1 LLYILKS
8 AMALFKINLNKKFI
22 MERDYPLEKV
32 RNIGIIAHIDAG
44 KTTTTE
50 RVLFYTGVSHK
61 IGEVHD
67 GETTTDWME
76 QERERGITITSAAVT
91 CFWTPTY
98 ALTDKTKKHRFNI
111 IDTPGHI
118 DFTVEVK
125 RSLRVLDG
133 AVVVFDGVAGVE
145 PQSETNWRYADEAK
159 VPRICFVNKLDRIG
173 ADFEHSYATI
183 LDRLTKKAVR
193 MQIPI
198 GLEDKHEGVVDLL
211 NMKAYYFEGEMGN
224 QVIEKEI
231 PAEMKAEAEK
241 YHSELIEKIVE
252 QDDGAMNDYLEGKI
266 PDMATLKKLLRKGV
280 IANEIFPVYAG
291 SALKNKGVQ
300 LVLDGVVDYLPS
312 PLDIPPIPGTDPNN
326 DDAPAVRHASDTEPF
341 AALAFK
347 VATDPFV
354 GQLIFFRVYSG
365 TLSSGSYVYN
375 PRTRNKE
382 RIGRILRMH
391 ANDREEVKKVYA
403 GEIAAAVGLKDT
415 ITSDTICDEEKP
427 IELNRIVFPEPVINL
442 RIEPKT
448 KADQE
453 KMGMA
458 LNRLAQEDPT
468 FKVSTDQETGETI
481 IAGMGELHLEI
492 IVDRMKREFTVEAN
506 VGKPQVAYRETIVGE
521 ADAEGKYIKQSG
533 GRGNYGHVKIKIKPM
548 KILTKEEAEKLPK
561 NTKRSEGFEFVNNIK
576 GGVIPQEYISPCEK
590 GFKEGLDR
598 GVLAGFKIVNVSV
611 DLWDGSYHEVDSNEM
626 AFKIAASMAVQ
637 DACKRAKPVIL
648 EPMMKVEVVTP
659 EKFMGDVTG
668 NLSSKRGIIEGME
681 DRGMNKVLN
690 AIVPL
695 SEMFGYM
702 TGLRSMTEG
711 RASFTME
718 FLRYDIVP
726 NNVAETIISARK

>member
-1 LLYILKS
+1 
-8 AMALFKINLNKKFI
+8 

-32 RNIGIIAHIDAG
+32 RNFGIIAHIDAG

-61 IGEVHD
+61 IGEVHEGD
-67 GETTTDWME
+67 TVTDWME

-91 CFWTPTY
+91 CFWTPSY
-98 ALTDKTKKHRFNI
+98 AKATEGRPTNEFKHRFNI

-159 VPRICFVNKLDRIG
+159 VPRICFINKLDRTG
-173 ADFEHSYATI
+173 ASFEHSYVTI
-183 LDRLTKKAVR
+183 LDRLNKNAVR

-198 GLEDKHEGVVDLL
+198 GLEEKFEGVIDLL
-211 NMKAYYFEGEMGN
+211 RMKAYYFEGEMGN
-224 QVIEKEI
+224 LIVEKEI
-231 PAEMKAEAEK
+231 PENLQAEALG
-241 YHSELIEKIVE
+241 YHNELIEKIVE
-252 QDDGAMNDYLEGKI
+252 TDDALMTEYLDGLVPTFE
-266 PDMATLKKLLRKGV
+266 TLKKVLRKAV
-280 IANEIFPVYAG
+280 IANNIFPVFAG

-300 LVLDGVVDYLPS
+300 LVLDAVIDYLPA
-312 PLDIPPIPGTDPNN
+312 PTDIPPIPGINPDNEEPM
-326 DDAPAVRHASDTEPF
+326 VRRASDSEPF
-341 AALAFK
+341 SALAFK
-347 VATDPFV
+347 VASDPFV

-365 TLSSGSYVYN
+365 SLSAGSYVYN

-391 ANDREEVKKVYA
+391 ANDREEVKKVFA

-415 ITSDTICDEEKP
+415 ITSDTICDENNP
-427 IELNRIVFPEPVINL
+427 IELDRIVFPEPVISL

-458 LNRLAQEDPT
+458 LNRLSQEDPT
-468 FKVSTDQETGETI
+468 FRVTTDQETGETI

-506 VGKPQVAYRETIVGE
+506 VGKPQVAYRETITGVSE
-521 ADAEGKYIKQSG
+521 AEGKYIKQSG
-533 GRGNYGHVKIKIKPM
+533 GRGNYGHVKIKVKPM
-548 KILTKEEAEKLPK
+548 VALTKEELEDLPK
-561 NTKRSEGFEFVNNIK
+561 NTKRSSGFEFVNNIK
-576 GGVIPQEYISPCEK
+576 GGVIPQEYIIPCEK
-590 GFKEGLDR
+590 GFREGLDR
-598 GVLAGFKIVNVSV
+598 GILAGFKIVNVSV

-637 DACKRAKPVIL
+637 DACRRANPVIL

-659 EKFMGDVTG
+659 DKFMGDVTG
-668 NLSSKRGIIEGME
+668 NLSAKRGIIEGME
-681 DRGMNKVLN
+681 DRGMSKVVR

-718 FLRYDIVP
+718 FVRYDIVP
-726 NNVAETIISARK
+726 QNIAETIMATRK

>member
-1 LLYILKS
+1 
-8 AMALFKINLNKKFI
+8 

-32 RNIGIIAHIDAG
+32 RNFGIIAHIDAG

-50 RVLFYTGVSHK
+50 RVLYYTGVSHK

-91 CFWTPTY
+91 CFWTPTHSP
-98 ALTDKTKKHRFNI
+98 TDKTKKHRFNI

-145 PQSETNWRYADEAK
+145 PQSETNWRYADEAN
-159 VPRICFVNKLDRIG
+159 VPRICFVNKLDRTG
-173 ADFEHSYATI
+173 ASFEHSYKTI
-183 LDRLTKKAVR
+183 LERLTKKAVR

-211 NMKAYYFEGEMGN
+211 NMKAYYFEGDMGN
-224 QVIEKEI
+224 KVIEKEI
-231 PAEMKAEAEK
+231 PEQMKAEAEG
-241 YHSELIEKIVE
+241 YHNELIEKIVE
-252 QDDGAMNDYLEGKI
+252 QDDAMMTEYLEGVVPSI
-266 PDMATLKKLLRKGV
+266 DVLKKTLRKAV
-280 IANEIFPVYAG
+280 IANNIFPVFAG

-300 LVLDGVVDYLPS
+300 LVLDAVVDYLPA
-312 PLDIPPIPGTDPNN
+312 PTDIPPIPGINPDN
-326 DDAPAVRHASDTEPF
+326 DEPMVRKASDTEPF

-354 GQLIFFRVYSG
+354 GQIIFFRVYSG
-365 TLSSGSYVYN
+365 TLTAGSYIYN

-391 ANDREEVKKVYA
+391 ANDREEVKKVFA

-415 ITSDTICDEEKP
+415 ITSDTLCDEENP
-427 IELNRIVFPEPVINL
+427 VELNRIVFPEPVISL

-506 VGKPQVAYRETIVGE
+506 VGKPQVAYRETINGTAEV
-521 ADAEGKYIKQSG
+521 EGKYIKQSG
-533 GRGNYGHVKIKIKPM
+533 GRGNYGHVKIKVKPM
-548 KILTKEEAEKLPK
+548 EMLTKEEIEDLPK
-561 NTKRSEGFEFVNNIK
+561 NTKRSPGFEFINSIK
-576 GGVIPQEYISPCEK
+576 GGVIPQEYIPACEK

-598 GVLAGFKIVNVSV
+598 GILAGFKMVNVSV

-626 AFKIAASMAVQ
+626 AFKIAASMAIQ
-637 DACKRAKPVIL
+637 DACRQAKPVIL

-681 DRGMNKVLN
+681 DRGMNKVMR
-690 AIVPL
+690 AVVPL

-726 NNVAETIISARK
+726 QNVADTIIAARK

>member
-1 LLYILKS
+1 
-8 AMALFKINLNKKFI
+8 

-32 RNIGIIAHIDAG
+32 RNFGIIAHIDAG

-61 IGEVHD
+61 IGEVHE

-98 ALTDKTKKHRFNI
+98 CLTDKNRKHRFNI

-145 PQSETNWRYADEAK
+145 PQSETNWRYADEAN
-159 VPRICFVNKLDRIG
+159 VPRICFINKLDRTG
-173 ADFEHSYATI
+173 ASFEHSYATI

-193 MQIPI
+193 LQIPI
-198 GLEDKHEGVVDLL
+198 GLEEKHEGVIDLL
-211 NMKAYYFEGEMGN
+211 RMKAYYFEGDMGN
-224 QVIEKEI
+224 KVIEKEI
-231 PAEMKAEAEK
+231 PEEYKAEAEK
-241 YHSELIEKIVE
+241 FHGELIEKIVE
-252 QDDGAMNDYLEGKI
+252 QDDTMMSEYLDGKI
-266 PDMATLKKLLRKGV
+266 PSMEVLKSTLRKAV
-280 IANEIFPVYAG
+280 IANNVFPVFAG

-300 LVLDGVVDYLPS
+300 LVLDAVVDYLPA
-312 PLDIPPIPGTDPNN
+312 PTDIPPIPGINPETEEPL
-326 DDAPAVRHASDTEPF
+326 VRHASDNEPF
-341 AALAFK
+341 SALAFK

-354 GQLIFFRVYSG
+354 GQIIFFRVYSG
-365 TLSSGSYVYN
+365 SLEAGSYVYN

-415 ITSDTICDEEKP
+415 ITSDTLCDEASP
-427 IELNRIVFPEPVINL
+427 IELNRIVFPEPVISL

-468 FKVSTDQETGETI
+468 FRVTTDQETGETI

-506 VGKPQVAYRETIVGE
+506 VGKPQVAYRETINGTSE
-521 ADAEGKYIKQSG
+521 AEGKYIKQSG
-533 GRGNYGHVKIKIKPM
+533 GRGNYGHVKIKVKPM
-548 KILTKEEAEKLPK
+548 VAMTKEEVEDLPK
-561 NTKRSEGFEFVNNIK
+561 NTKRAPGFEFITTIK
-576 GGVIPQEYISPCEK
+576 GGAIPQEYIPACEK

-598 GVLAGFKIVNVSV
+598 GILAGFKMVNVSV
-611 DLWDGSYHEVDSNEM
+611 ELWDGSFHEVDSNEM
-626 AFKIAASMAVQ
+626 AFKIASSMAVQ
-637 DACKRAKPVIL
+637 DACRRANPVIL

-659 EKFMGDVTG
+659 DKFMGDVTG
-668 NLSSKRGIIEGME
+668 NLSSKRGLIEGME
-681 DRGMNKVLN
+681 ERGMSKVIK
-690 AIVPL
+690 AVVPL

-726 NNVAETIISARK
+726 QNVAETIIAARK

>member
-1 LLYILKS
+1 MRFLILS
-8 AMALFKINLNKKFI
+8 SKFI
-22 MERDYPLEKV
+22 EKYMERDYPLEKV

-98 ALTDKTKKHRFNI
+98 SDPKDKSKKHRFNI

-159 VPRICFVNKLDRIG
+159 VPRICFVNKLDRTG
-173 ADFEHSYATI
+173 ASFEHSYKTI

-198 GLEDKHEGVVDLL
+198 GLEEKHEGVIDLL
-211 NMKAYYFEGEMGN
+211 NLKAFYFEGEMGN
-224 QVIEKEI
+224 KVIEKEI
-231 PAEMKAEAEK
+231 PDEMKEEALK
-241 YHSELIEKIVE
+241 YHHELIEKIVE
-252 QDDGAMNDYLEGKI
+252 QDDEVMNSYLEGNI
-266 PDMATLKKLLRKGV
+266 PDMPTLKKLLRKGV

-312 PLDIPPIPGTDPNN
+312 PLDIPPIGGTDPNKN
-326 DDAPAVRHASDTEPF
+326 DEPILRHASDEEPF
-341 AALAFK
+341 SALAFK

-365 TLSSGSYVYN
+365 TLNSGSYIYN

-391 ANDREEVKKVYA
+391 ANDREEMKKVFA

-415 ITSDTICDEEKP
+415 ITSDTICDEEHP
-427 IELNRIVFPEPVINL
+427 IELDRIIFPEPVIQL

-468 FKVSTDQETGETI
+468 FRVSTDQETGETI

-506 VGKPQVAYRETIVGE
+506 VGKPQVAYRETITGNS
-521 ADAEGKYIKQSG
+521 DAEGKYIKQSG
-533 GRGNYGHVKIKIKPM
+533 GRGN
-548 KILTKEEAEKLPK
+548 
-561 NTKRSEGFEFVNNIK
+561 
-576 GGVIPQEYISPCEK
+576 
-590 GFKEGLDR
+590 
-598 GVLAGFKIVNVSV
+598 
-611 DLWDGSYHEVDSNEM
+611 
-626 AFKIAASMAVQ
+626 
-637 DACKRAKPVIL
+637 
-648 EPMMKVEVVTP
+648 
-659 EKFMGDVTG
+659 
-668 NLSSKRGIIEGME
+668 
-681 DRGMNKVLN
+681 
-690 AIVPL
+690 
-695 SEMFGYM
+695 
-702 TGLRSMTEG
+702 
-711 RASFTME
+711 
-718 FLRYDIVP
+718 
-726 NNVAETIISARK
+726 

>member
-1 LLYILKS
+1 
-8 AMALFKINLNKKFI
+8 

-67 GETTTDWME
+67 GETVTDWME

-98 ALTDKTKKHRFNI
+98 ANNDKSKKHRFNI

-159 VPRICFVNKLDRIG
+159 VPRICFVNKLDRTG
-173 ADFEHSYATI
+173 ASFEHSYATI

-198 GLEDKHEGVVDLL
+198 GLEDKHEGVIDLL
-211 NMKAYYFEGEMGN
+211 NMKAFYFEGEMGN
-224 QVIEKEI
+224 KVLEKEI
-231 PAEMKAEAEK
+231 PESMKTEAEK
-241 YHSELIEKIVE
+241 FHHELIERIVE
-252 QDDGAMNDYLEGKI
+252 QDDHVMNEYLEGKT
-266 PDMATLKKLLRKGV
+266 PDMVTLKKLLRKGV

-312 PLDIPPIPGTDPNN
+312 PTDIPPVSGTDPNN
-326 DDAPAVRHASDTEPF
+326 NDEPIIRNASDSEPF
-341 AALAFK
+341 SALAFK

-365 TLSSGSYVYN
+365 TLNSGSYIYN

-391 ANDREEVKKVYA
+391 ANDREEMKKVFA

-415 ITSDTICDEEKP
+415 ITSDTICDEEHP
-427 IELNRIVFPEPVINL
+427 IELDRIIFPEPVIQL

-492 IVDRMKREFTVEAN
+492 IVDRMKREFAVEAN
-506 VGKPQVAYRETIVGE
+506 VGKPQVAYRETITNNS
-521 ADAEGKYIKQSG
+521 DAEGKYIKQSG
-533 GRGNYGHVKIKIKPM
+533 GRGNYGHVKIKVKPM
-548 KILTKEEAEKLPK
+548 TALTKEEVEDLPK
-561 NTKRSEGFEFVNNIK
+561 NTKRANGFEFINTIK
-576 GGVIPQEYISPCEK
+576 GGVIPQEYIAPCEK

-598 GVLAGFKIVNVSV
+598 GVLAGFKMVNVSV
-611 DLWDGSYHEVDSNEM
+611 ELWDGSYHEVDSNEM
-626 AFKIAASMAVQ
+626 AFKIAASMAIQ

-659 EKFMGDVTG
+659 EKFMGDITG

-681 DRGMNKVLN
+681 DRGMNKALRAV
-690 AIVPL
+690 VPL

-726 NNVAETIISARK
+726 NNVAETIIAARK